1 MELELTILTLLLI
14 KHFVAD
20 FMLQRKYQYLNKG
33 TYGHPGG
40 LLHAGIHVV
49 GTFAVLFF
57 FIDPVLA
64 IKYALIDGAI
74 HYHIDFFKSNVNR
87 KMELQIQHN
96 QYWALLGFDQLLH
109 QLTYVGIVCAITKGW
124 L

>member
-1 MELELTILTLLLI
+1 MELTLLTLLLM
-14 KHFVAD
+14 KHFVCD

-33 TYGHPGG
+33 SYGHPGG
-40 LLHAGIHVV
+40 LLHAAIHIV
-49 GTFAVLFF
+49 GAFGVLAP
-57 FIDPVLA
+57 FIDPILA
-64 IKYALIDGAI
+64 LKLALLDGLV
-74 HYHIDFFKSNVNR
+74 HYHIDFAKSNVNR

>member
-1 MELELTILTLLLI
+1 MELTLITLLLI
-14 KHFVAD
+14 KHFVGD
-20 FMLQRKYQYLNKG
+20 FLLQRKYQYANKG
-33 TYGHPGG
+33 NYGHPGG
-40 LLHAGIHVV
+40 LLHAGIHAI
-49 GTFAVLFF
+49 GTFIVLFF
-57 FIDPVLA
+57 FVDPILA
-64 IKYALIDGAI
+64 LKLALIDMAI
-74 HYHIDFFKSNVNR
+74 HYHIDFFKTNVNR

>member
-1 MELELTILTLLLI
+1 MELTLLTLLLM
-14 KHFVAD
+14 KHFVCD
-20 FMLQRKYQYLNKG
+20 FMLQRKYLYLNKG
-33 TYGHPGG
+33 SYGHPGG
-40 LLHAGIHVV
+40 LLHAGIHIV
-49 GTFAVLFF
+49 GTFGVLAL
-57 FIDPVLA
+57 FIDPILA
-64 IKYALIDGAI
+64 LKLALLDGLV
-74 HYHIDFFKSNVNR
+74 HYHIDFAKSNVNR

>member
-1 MELELTILTLLLI
+1 MELTLITWLLI
-14 KHFVAD
+14 KHFVGD

-33 TYGHPGG
+33 IYGHPGG
-40 LLHAGIHVV
+40 LLHGGIHAV
-49 GTFAVLFF
+49 GTFIVLVCFVAPLLAVKL
-57 FIDPVLA
+57 
-64 IKYALIDGAI
+64 ALIDMVI

-109 QLTYVGIVCAITKGW
+109 QLTYVGIVCAISNGW